1 MSALA
6 NRGWESPSRAME
18 AAMPHPECSEVVDMR
33 ERLRAVR
40 DTLLVLT
47 IQIVFRVV
55 LMMRRWNY

>member
-6 NRGWESPSRAME
+6 NRGWESTSRAME
-18 AAMPHPECSEVVDMR
+18 AAMPYPERSEVVDMR

-40 DTLLVLT
+40 DTLLVLML
-47 IQIVFRVV
+47 QIVFRVV

>member
-6 NRGWESPSRAME
+6 NRGWETSSRALE
-18 AAMPHPECSEVVDMR
+18 AAMPHPNRSEVVDMR
-33 ERLRAVR
+33 ERLHAVR
-40 DTLLVLT
+40 DTLLVLM